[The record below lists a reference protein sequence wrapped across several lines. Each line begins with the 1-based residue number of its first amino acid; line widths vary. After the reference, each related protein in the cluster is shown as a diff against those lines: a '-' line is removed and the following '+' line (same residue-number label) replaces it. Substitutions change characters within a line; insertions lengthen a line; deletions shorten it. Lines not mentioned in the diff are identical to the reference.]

1 MLCNKMDTDENNI
14 VETNTVVTK
23 TVVTK
28 TRTIVNFFKQFL
40 QFLNSY
46 L

>member
-1 MLCNKMDTDENNI
+1 MDTDENNI

-28 TRTIVNFFKQFL
+28 TRTIVTVPALRKYSL
-40 QFLNSY
+40 AVIGT
-46 L
+46 